1 MKDADPRD
9 TFFAF
14 ASGRAGG
21 VKRRTGDDRRNAP
34 RACPPRPPAV
44 ALFSDDCLTCTSTP

>member
-1 MKDADPRD
+1 MKDTDPRD